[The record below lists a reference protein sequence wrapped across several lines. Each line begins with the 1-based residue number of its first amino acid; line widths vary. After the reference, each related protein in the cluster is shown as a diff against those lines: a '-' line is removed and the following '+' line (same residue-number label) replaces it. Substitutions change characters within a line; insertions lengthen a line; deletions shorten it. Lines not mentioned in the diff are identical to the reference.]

1 MYGFHQN
8 SLGELPIY
16 VLISLKSVVR
26 TGAMA
31 DYMKYPKNAINH
43 KVFIALVISACTPV
57 CAHYYLFQVPKSIPP
72 WKAAFIEPLA
82 CSIHSVELGNIQF
95 NDVVVVSGCGPLGLG
110 MVAAAKLKN
119 PKLLIALDL
128 FEWKVITCQ

>member
-1 MYGFHQN
+1 M
-8 SLGELPIY
+8 IC
-16 VLISLKSVVR
+16 V
-26 TGAMA
+26 GAMA
-31 DYMKYPKNAINH
+31 DYMVYPRNAINH
-43 KVFIALVISACTPV
+43 KVLIVIMPSILHFAC
-57 CAHYYLFQVPKSIPP
+57 AQVPKSIPP

-128 FEWKVITCQ
+128 YEWKVIISLE

>member
-1 MYGFHQN
+1 MFEQV
-8 SLGELPIY
+8 S
-16 VLISLKSVVR
+16 KSVP
-26 TGAMA
+26 A
-31 DYMKYPKNAINH
+31 
-43 KVFIALVISACTPV
+43 
-57 CAHYYLFQVPKSIPP
+57 

-128 FEWKVITCQ
+128 FDWKVPLPSIAQADTLLHNAVGYC